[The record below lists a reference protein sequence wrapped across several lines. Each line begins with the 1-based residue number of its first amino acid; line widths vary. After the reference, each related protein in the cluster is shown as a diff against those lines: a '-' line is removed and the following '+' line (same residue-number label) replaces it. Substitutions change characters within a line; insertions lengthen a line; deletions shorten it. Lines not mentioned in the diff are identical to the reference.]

1 MKTDTITD
9 PVVLA
14 AWIENNVYGEG
25 YETDG
30 YPKQWDIQF
39 HRDEWGLIVRGLK
52 QLGRLK
58 A

>member
-1 MKTDTITD
+1 MKTDTIID
-9 PVVLA
+9 PAVLA
-14 AWIENNVYGEG
+14 TWIEKNIYASG
-25 YETDG
+25 YQDDG

-52 QLGRLK
+52 QLARLK